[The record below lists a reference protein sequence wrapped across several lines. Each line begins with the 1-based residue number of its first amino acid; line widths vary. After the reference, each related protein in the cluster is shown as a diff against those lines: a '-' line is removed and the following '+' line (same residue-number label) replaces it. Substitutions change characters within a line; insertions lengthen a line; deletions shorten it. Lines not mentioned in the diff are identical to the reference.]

1 MSNPTSQRT
10 VARRRSADPAEHE
23 KINQLVVAVR
33 RANVVLEAASLAARG
48 ELGIGRT
55 DMVTLE
61 LLSMGRLS
69 AGDIA
74 EQLGISTGTV
84 TGVVD
89 RLVEVGY
96 ASRRTDPHDRRRTLI
111 SITPKG
117 RRRFREAFRARW
129 QWLHNVAPEMSADDV
144 ASVVRFLAR
153 MREIMPEHWRSDLAE
168 IPAEEGIAWLSNAD
182 DPT

>member
-1 MSNPTSQRT
+1 M
-10 VARRRSADPAEHE
+10 RRSTSERTAAKRHGAEPTDHE
-23 KINQLVVAVR
+23 KVSQLVVAVR
-33 RANVVLEAASLAARG
+33 RANVVLEAASLVARG

-55 DMVTLE
+55 DIVTLE

-89 RLVEVGY
+89 RLIEVGY

-117 RRRFREAFRARW
+117 RRRFRDAFRARW
-129 QWLHNVAPEMSADDV
+129 QWLHQVASDMSAEDV
-144 ASVVRFLAR
+144 ARVVWFLSR
-153 MREIMPEHWRSDLAE
+153 MREFMPEHWRSDLAE
-168 IPAEEGIAWLSNAD
+168 IPAVDGIDRPSSTDN
-182 DPT
+182 PS